1 MRVSVPLIVQRP
13 VGTHSL
19 PDKVVLDVGTQY
31 GQLLRPV
38 HLDRQGNF
46 DFSGQLRG
54 ALFLHLLDAIPQGR
68 TVLVA
73 YGSFRRQHGLSMDYP
88 SFVGVVIHDAGFLVQ
103 QFRPRPIC
111 NSCDDG
117 SACAA
122 ADDLCAAM
130 VDSHR
135 LSPCSDSADTCPL
148 SVPPRRAHDM
158 HTKCAYKCAPLRGVK
173 KILTRSS

>member
-46 DFSGQLRG
+46 DFHGKLRG
-54 ALFLHLLDAIPQGR
+54 ALFLHLLDAFPQGC

-73 YGSFRRQHGLSMDYP
+73 CRRFRRQHGFSVDYP
-88 SFVGVVIHDAGFLVQ
+88 SFVGVVVHDAGFLVQ
-103 QFRPRPIC
+103 QFCSRPIC

-135 LSPCSDSADTCPL
+135 LSPCSDSADTVRCPFPL
-148 SVPPRRAHDM
+148 GERTICIRSVHIS
-158 HTKCAYKCAPLRGVK
+158 APLRGVK